1 MTRLQK
7 MVGCI
12 CILSLVLAGLW
23 WYWERPM
30 PLNQLLP
37 KEQWVRMQLE
47 QMLLEKLT
55 GDMAFAEPPLEDFLE
70 NLPSIRVNRA
80 EKNPAVEDESFRITL
95 YKGEAWPTVMYV
107 SPSGRISIAAD
118 MKAAPISSPAL
129 PAAMLPR
136 SRQRITTRSLFTAT
150 PASAKHIF

>member
-118 MKAAPISSPAL
+118 MQFDDWKAYEGGEALYQYLYHISRNLSGVIPVEN
-129 PAAMLPR
+129 
-136 SRQRITTRSLFTAT
+136 T
-150 PASAKHIF
+150 